1 MVCGKK
7 KKEGRKKKT
16 EEEVLIVLRCFSSP
30 VQNPHNAECGRGSKK
45 KSLVRL
51 FESIK
56 MPTF

>member
-45 KSLVRL
+45 KIASAPV
-51 FESIK
+51 
-56 MPTF
+56 